1 MNPVDLSGQR
11 LGALGGIVVLL
22 MLLGSALVHANNAKE
37 LEIREI
43 KPPRMKSKLISPGR
57 SLVSLR
63 KPAVVVSV
71 DRGDTTYVIGETI
84 TFLIK
89 MLQRD
94 AWVRLRDAEGEFRF
108 PIPPHQPLLVK
119 EGTTIAIACQ
129 SAGYPGTKRVI
140 IAATAVGGHS
150 SQQQMSTQEMTLL
163 RPDIRP
169 KYVPS
174 TPWHCQVL

>member
-1 MNPVDLSGQR
+1 MTAATLSHCSIAAMELNSRRRKRAMNPVDLSGQR

-89 MLQRD
+89 M
-94 AWVRLRDAEGEFRF
+94 
-108 PIPPHQPLLVK
+108 
-119 EGTTIAIACQ
+119 
-129 SAGYPGTKRVI
+129 
-140 IAATAVGGHS
+140 
-150 SQQQMSTQEMTLL
+150 
-163 RPDIRP
+163 
-169 KYVPS
+169 
-174 TPWHCQVL
+174 